1 MILTEVA
8 PVWIRICLILVLVS
22 GGFLLSS
29 RSMSNLV
36 RTYQFQ
42 SFLLVLIALG
52 LCILEGHITLLL
64 VAVLTLVSKVWG
76 IPACIRLIQERI
88 HIQQDLKFSYLRP
101 PGALM
106 LSILI
111 ILLVYVCFAQILES
125 LYAASSLFFL
135 GSVIG
140 VSLVLMGLLAVCI
153 RRMAISKVIG
163 YLSMENGV
171 LAFGLFVTELPF
183 FIEFVI
189 IIDLIILVLLTSIM
203 TVGIDS
209 SIEEYK
215 TRLQEFH
222 LLSEEGGI
230 S

>member
-1 MILTEVA
+1 MILTEMA
-8 PVWIRICLILVLVS
+8 PAWIRICLILVLVS

-29 RSMSNLV
+29 RNLINLV
-36 RTYQFQ
+36 RTYQVQ
-42 SFLLVLIALG
+42 SSLLVLIALG
-52 LCILEGHITLLL
+52 LMALEQNMVLLL
-64 VAVLTLVSKVWG
+64 VAALTLISKVFG
-76 IPACIRLIQERI
+76 IPYCIGFIQKRMSLK
-88 HIQQDLKFSYLRP
+88 QDLTFSYLHP

-111 ILLVYVCFAQILES
+111 ILLVYICFSRILES
-125 LYAASSLFFL
+125 LYAANSLFFL

-140 VSLVLMGLLAVCI
+140 VSLVLMGLIAVCT
-153 RRMAISKVIG
+153 RKMAISKVLG

-183 FIEFVI
+183 FIEFVV

-215 TRLQEFH
+215 DRMQEFH
-222 LLSEEGGI
+222 LWSEEGM

>member
-1 MILTEVA
+1 MILTEMA
-8 PVWIRICLILVLVS
+8 PAWIRICLILVLVS

-29 RSMSNLV
+29 RNLINLV
-36 RTYQFQ
+36 RTYQVQ
-42 SFLLVLIALG
+42 SSLLVLIALG
-52 LCILEGHITLLL
+52 LMALEQNMVLLL
-64 VAVLTLVSKVWG
+64 VAALTLISKVFG
-76 IPACIRLIQERI
+76 IPFCIGVIQKRMSLK
-88 HIQQDLKFSYLRP
+88 QDLTFSYLHP

-111 ILLVYVCFAQILES
+111 ILLVYICFSRILES
-125 LYAASSLFFL
+125 LYAANSLFFL

-140 VSLVLMGLLAVCI
+140 VSLVLMGLIAVCT
-153 RRMAISKVIG
+153 RKMAISKVLG

-183 FIEFVI
+183 FIEFVV

-215 TRLQEFH
+215 DRMQEFH
-222 LLSEEGGI
+222 LWSEEGM

>member
-140 VSLVLMGLLAVCI
+140 VSLVLMGLCGVYSEDGYPRSSAIC
-153 RRMAISKVIG
+153 RWRMG
-163 YLSMENGV
+163 FF
-171 LAFGLFVTELPF
+171 FGLFVTELPF

>member
-1 MILTEVA
+1 MILTEMA
-8 PVWIRICLILVLVS
+8 PAWIRICLILVLVS

-29 RSMSNLV
+29 RNLRNLV
-36 RTYQFQ
+36 RTYQVQ
-42 SFLLVLIALG
+42 SSLLVLIALG
-52 LCILEGHITLLL
+52 LMALEQNMVLLL
-64 VAVLTLVSKVWG
+64 VAVLTLISKVFG
-76 IPACIRLIQERI
+76 IPYCIGFIQKRMSLK
-88 HIQQDLKFSYLRP
+88 QDLAFSYLRP

-111 ILLVYVCFAQILES
+111 ILLVYICFSRILES
-125 LYAASSLFFL
+125 LYAANSLFFL

-140 VSLVLMGLLAVCI
+140 VSLVLMGLIAVCT
-153 RRMAISKVIG
+153 RKMAISKVLG

-183 FIEFVI
+183 FIEFVV

-215 TRLQEFH
+215 DRMQEFH
-222 LLSEEGGI
+222 LWSEEGGM

>member
-8 PVWIRICLILVLVS
+8 PAWIRICLILVLVS

-29 RSMSNLV
+29 RSLKNLV
-36 RTYQFQ
+36 RTYQLQ

-52 LCILEGHITLLL
+52 LVVLEGHTILLL
-64 VAVLTLVSKVWG
+64 VAALTLISKVFG
-76 IPACIRLIQERI
+76 IPAFIRLIQERMS
-88 HIQQDLKFSYLRP
+88 IQQDLRFSYLRP

-111 ILLVYVCFAQILES
+111 ILLVYVCFAQILEK
-125 LYAASSLFFL
+125 LYAANSLFFL

-140 VSLVLMGLLAVCI
+140 VSLVLMGLIAVCT
-153 RRMAISKVIG
+153 RKMAISKVIG

-171 LAFGLFVTELPF
+171 LVFGLFVTELPF

-215 TRLQEFH
+215 SRMKEFH
-222 LLSEEGGI
+222 LLSEEGGM